1 MFPVLVSRTVSILC
15 GASRMR
21 LSWSITSFVITFH
34 AAAVATSPAASSE
47 PCHEVHYNRLM
58 SDAEVERLYRAMESL
73 RIEVVQYRADL
84 NGRLRT
90 LEVHS
95 AEVDAREDQRV
106 MTRSVTLAYIAG
118 IAAVTGIISAVVTNL
133 L

>member
-1 MFPVLVSRTVSILC
+1 M
-15 GASRMR
+15 
-21 LSWSITSFVITFH
+21 
-34 AAAVATSPAASSE
+34 
-47 PCHEVHYNRLM
+47 LM
-58 SDAEVERLYRAMESL
+58 SDAEVERLYRAMEAL
-73 RIEVVQYRADL
+73 RVEVVQYRADL

-95 AEVDAREDQRV
+95 AEVDAREDQRI
-106 MTRSVTLAYIAG
+106 MTRSATLAYIAG

>member
-1 MFPVLVSRTVSILC
+1 M
-15 GASRMR
+15 
-21 LSWSITSFVITFH
+21 
-34 AAAVATSPAASSE
+34 
-47 PCHEVHYNRLM
+47 LM
-58 SDAEVERLYRAMESL
+58 SDAEVERLYRAMEAL

-90 LEVHS
+90 LELHS

-106 MTRSVTLAYIAG
+106 MTRTVTLAYIAG
-118 IAAVTGIISAVVTNL
+118 IAALTGMISAVVTNL

>member
-1 MFPVLVSRTVSILC
+1 M
-15 GASRMR
+15 
-21 LSWSITSFVITFH
+21 
-34 AAAVATSPAASSE
+34 
-47 PCHEVHYNRLM
+47 LM
-58 SDAEVERLYRAMESL
+58 SDAEVERLYRAMEAL

-95 AEVDAREDQRV
+95 AEVDAREDQRT

>member
-1 MFPVLVSRTVSILC
+1 MP
-15 GASRMR
+15 
-21 LSWSITSFVITFH
+21 
-34 AAAVATSPAASSE
+34 
-47 PCHEVHYNRLM
+47 M
-58 SDAEVERLYRAMESL
+58 SDAEVERLYRAMEAL

-95 AEVDAREDQRV
+95 AEVDAREDQRT

-118 IAAVTGIISAVVTNL
+118 IAALTGMISAVVTNL

>member
-1 MFPVLVSRTVSILC
+1 
-15 GASRMR
+15 
-21 LSWSITSFVITFH
+21 
-34 AAAVATSPAASSE
+34 
-47 PCHEVHYNRLM
+47 M

-106 MTRSVTLAYIAG
+106 MTRTVTLAYIAG
-118 IAAVTGIISAVVTNL
+118 IAALTGMISAVVTNL

>member
-1 MFPVLVSRTVSILC
+1 
-15 GASRMR
+15 
-21 LSWSITSFVITFH
+21 
-34 AAAVATSPAASSE
+34 
-47 PCHEVHYNRLM
+47 
-58 SDAEVERLYRAMESL
+58 MEAL

-95 AEVDAREDQRV
+95 AEIDAREDQRT

-118 IAAVTGIISAVVTNL
+118 IAALTGIISAVLTNL

>member
-1 MFPVLVSRTVSILC
+1 ML
-15 GASRMR
+15 MYD
-21 LSWSITSFVITFH
+21 
-34 AAAVATSPAASSE
+34 AV
-47 PCHEVHYNRLM
+47 
-58 SDAEVERLYRAMESL
+58 VERLYRAMEAL

-95 AEVDAREDQRV
+95 AEVDAREDQRT

>member
-1 MFPVLVSRTVSILC
+1 M
-15 GASRMR
+15 
-21 LSWSITSFVITFH
+21 
-34 AAAVATSPAASSE
+34 
-47 PCHEVHYNRLM
+47 LM
-58 SDAEVERLYRAMESL
+58 SDAEVERLYRAMEAL

-95 AEVDAREDQRV
+95 AEIDAREEQRT

-118 IAAVTGIISAVVTNL
+118 IAALTGIISAVVTNL

>member
-1 MFPVLVSRTVSILC
+1 
-15 GASRMR
+15 
-21 LSWSITSFVITFH
+21 
-34 AAAVATSPAASSE
+34 
-47 PCHEVHYNRLM
+47 M

-90 LEVHS
+90 LELHA
-95 AEVDAREDQRV
+95 AEVDGREVQRV
-106 MTRSVTLAYIAG
+106 MTRTATLAYIAG
-118 IAAVTGIISAVVTNL
+118 IAALTGIISAVAAHL

>member
-1 MFPVLVSRTVSILC
+1 
-15 GASRMR
+15 
-21 LSWSITSFVITFH
+21 
-34 AAAVATSPAASSE
+34 
-47 PCHEVHYNRLM
+47 M
-58 SDAEVERLYRAMESL
+58 SDAEVERLYRAMEAL
-73 RIEVVQYRADL
+73 RVEVVQYRADL

-95 AEVDAREDQRV
+95 AEVDAREDQRI
-106 MTRSVTLAYIAG
+106 MTRSATLAYIAG

>member
-1 MFPVLVSRTVSILC
+1 M
-15 GASRMR
+15 
-21 LSWSITSFVITFH
+21 
-34 AAAVATSPAASSE
+34 
-47 PCHEVHYNRLM
+47 LM
-58 SDAEVERLYRAMESL
+58 SDAEVERLYRAMEAL
-73 RIEVVQYRADL
+73 RLEVVQYRADL

-95 AEVDAREDQRV
+95 AEVDAREDQRI
-106 MTRSVTLAYIAG
+106 MTRSATLAYIAG

>member
-1 MFPVLVSRTVSILC
+1 
-15 GASRMR
+15 
-21 LSWSITSFVITFH
+21 
-34 AAAVATSPAASSE
+34 
-47 PCHEVHYNRLM
+47 M
-58 SDAEVERLYRAMESL
+58 SDAEVERVYRAMEAL

-84 NGRLRT
+84 NGRLRM

-95 AEVDAREDQRV
+95 AEVDAREDQRT

>member
-1 MFPVLVSRTVSILC
+1 M
-15 GASRMR
+15 
-21 LSWSITSFVITFH
+21 
-34 AAAVATSPAASSE
+34 
-47 PCHEVHYNRLM
+47 LM

-106 MTRSVTLAYIAG
+106 MTRTVTLAYIAG
-118 IAAVTGIISAVVTNL
+118 IAALTGMISAVLTNL

>member
-1 MFPVLVSRTVSILC
+1 M
-15 GASRMR
+15 
-21 LSWSITSFVITFH
+21 
-34 AAAVATSPAASSE
+34 
-47 PCHEVHYNRLM
+47 
-58 SDAEVERLYRAMESL
+58 YRAMEAL

-84 NGRLRT
+84 NGRLRA
-90 LEVHS
+90 LELHS

-118 IAAVTGIISAVVTNL
+118 IAALTGIISAVLTNL

>member
-1 MFPVLVSRTVSILC
+1 
-15 GASRMR
+15 
-21 LSWSITSFVITFH
+21 
-34 AAAVATSPAASSE
+34 
-47 PCHEVHYNRLM
+47 
-58 SDAEVERLYRAMESL
+58 MEAL

-95 AEVDAREDQRV
+95 AEIDAREDQRS

>member
-1 MFPVLVSRTVSILC
+1 M
-15 GASRMR
+15 
-21 LSWSITSFVITFH
+21 
-34 AAAVATSPAASSE
+34 
-47 PCHEVHYNRLM
+47 LM
-58 SDAEVERLYRAMESL
+58 SDAEVERLYRAMEAL
-73 RIEVVQYRADL
+73 RLEVVQYRADL

-95 AEVDAREDQRV
+95 AEIDAREDQRT

>member
-1 MFPVLVSRTVSILC
+1 
-15 GASRMR
+15 
-21 LSWSITSFVITFH
+21 
-34 AAAVATSPAASSE
+34 
-47 PCHEVHYNRLM
+47 
-58 SDAEVERLYRAMESL
+58 MEAL

-118 IAAVTGIISAVVTNL
+118 IAALTGIISAVVTNL

>member
-1 MFPVLVSRTVSILC
+1 
-15 GASRMR
+15 
-21 LSWSITSFVITFH
+21 
-34 AAAVATSPAASSE
+34 
-47 PCHEVHYNRLM
+47 M
-58 SDAEVERLYRAMESL
+58 SDAEVERLYREMESL

-106 MTRSVTLAYIAG
+106 MTRTVTLAYIAG
-118 IAAVTGIISAVVTNL
+118 IAALTGMISAVVTNL

>member
-1 MFPVLVSRTVSILC
+1 
-15 GASRMR
+15 
-21 LSWSITSFVITFH
+21 
-34 AAAVATSPAASSE
+34 
-47 PCHEVHYNRLM
+47 M
-58 SDAEVERLYRAMESL
+58 SDAEVERLYRAMEAL

-95 AEVDAREDQRV
+95 AEIDAREDQRT

-118 IAAVTGIISAVVTNL
+118 IAALTGIISAVVTNL

>member
-1 MFPVLVSRTVSILC
+1 M
-15 GASRMR
+15 
-21 LSWSITSFVITFH
+21 
-34 AAAVATSPAASSE
+34 
-47 PCHEVHYNRLM
+47 LM

>member
-1 MFPVLVSRTVSILC
+1 M
-15 GASRMR
+15 
-21 LSWSITSFVITFH
+21 
-34 AAAVATSPAASSE
+34 
-47 PCHEVHYNRLM
+47 LM
-58 SDAEVERLYRAMESL
+58 SDAEVERLYRAMEAL
-73 RIEVVQYRADL
+73 RLEVVQYRADL
-84 NGRLRT
+84 NGRLRV

-95 AEVDAREDQRV
+95 AEVDAREDQRS

>member
-1 MFPVLVSRTVSILC
+1 
-15 GASRMR
+15 
-21 LSWSITSFVITFH
+21 
-34 AAAVATSPAASSE
+34 
-47 PCHEVHYNRLM
+47 
-58 SDAEVERLYRAMESL
+58 MEAL

-95 AEVDAREDQRV
+95 AEVDAREDQRS

-118 IAAVTGIISAVVTNL
+118 IAALTGIISAVLTNL

>member
-1 MFPVLVSRTVSILC
+1 MRVSEFRDQQCLPLQHSTRLPSLHRQLPV
-15 GASRMR
+15 G
-21 LSWSITSFVITFH
+21 
-34 AAAVATSPAASSE
+34 E

-58 SDAEVERLYRAMESL
+58 SDAEVERLYRAMEAL

-106 MTRSVTLAYIAG
+106 MTRSATLAYIAG

>member
-1 MFPVLVSRTVSILC
+1 M
-15 GASRMR
+15 
-21 LSWSITSFVITFH
+21 
-34 AAAVATSPAASSE
+34 
-47 PCHEVHYNRLM
+47 LM
-58 SDAEVERLYRAMESL
+58 SDAEVERLYRAMEAL

-95 AEVDAREDQRV
+95 AEIDAREEQRT

-118 IAAVTGIISAVVTNL
+118 IAALTGIISAVLTNL

>member
-1 MFPVLVSRTVSILC
+1 
-15 GASRMR
+15 
-21 LSWSITSFVITFH
+21 
-34 AAAVATSPAASSE
+34 
-47 PCHEVHYNRLM
+47 M

-118 IAAVTGIISAVVTNL
+118 IAALTGWLAGTWRVGVRSLPGRT
-133 L
+133 

>member
-1 MFPVLVSRTVSILC
+1 M
-15 GASRMR
+15 
-21 LSWSITSFVITFH
+21 
-34 AAAVATSPAASSE
+34 
-47 PCHEVHYNRLM
+47 LM
-58 SDAEVERLYRAMESL
+58 SDAEVERLYRAMEAL

-95 AEVDAREDQRV
+95 AEVDAREDQRT

-118 IAAVTGIISAVVTNL
+118 IAALTGIISAVLTNL

>member
-1 MFPVLVSRTVSILC
+1 
-15 GASRMR
+15 
-21 LSWSITSFVITFH
+21 
-34 AAAVATSPAASSE
+34 
-47 PCHEVHYNRLM
+47 
-58 SDAEVERLYRAMESL
+58 MEAL

>member
-1 MFPVLVSRTVSILC
+1 
-15 GASRMR
+15 
-21 LSWSITSFVITFH
+21 
-34 AAAVATSPAASSE
+34 
-47 PCHEVHYNRLM
+47 M
-58 SDAEVERLYRAMESL
+58 SDAEVERLYRAMEAL

-95 AEVDAREDQRV
+95 AEVDAREDQRT

-118 IAAVTGIISAVVTNL
+118 IAALTGIISAVLTNL

>member
-1 MFPVLVSRTVSILC
+1 
-15 GASRMR
+15 
-21 LSWSITSFVITFH
+21 
-34 AAAVATSPAASSE
+34 
-47 PCHEVHYNRLM
+47 M

-106 MTRSVTLAYIAG
+106 MTRSATLAYIAG

>member
-1 MFPVLVSRTVSILC
+1 M
-15 GASRMR
+15 
-21 LSWSITSFVITFH
+21 
-34 AAAVATSPAASSE
+34 
-47 PCHEVHYNRLM
+47 LM

-95 AEVDAREDQRV
+95 AEVDAREDQRT
-106 MTRSVTLAYIAG
+106 MTRTVTLAYIAG
-118 IAAVTGIISAVVTNL
+118 IAALTGIISAVVTNL

>member
-1 MFPVLVSRTVSILC
+1 M
-15 GASRMR
+15 
-21 LSWSITSFVITFH
+21 
-34 AAAVATSPAASSE
+34 
-47 PCHEVHYNRLM
+47 LM

-95 AEVDAREDQRV
+95 AEVDAREDQRT

>member
-1 MFPVLVSRTVSILC
+1 
-15 GASRMR
+15 
-21 LSWSITSFVITFH
+21 
-34 AAAVATSPAASSE
+34 
-47 PCHEVHYNRLM
+47 M

-118 IAAVTGIISAVVTNL
+118 IAALTGIISAVLTNL

>member
-1 MFPVLVSRTVSILC
+1 M
-15 GASRMR
+15 
-21 LSWSITSFVITFH
+21 
-34 AAAVATSPAASSE
+34 
-47 PCHEVHYNRLM
+47 LM

-95 AEVDAREDQRV
+95 AEVDAREEQRT

-118 IAAVTGIISAVVTNL
+118 IAALTGIISAVLTNL